1 MDVVTVAKRDAPK
14 SVPLSFVLPA
24 VAGWNCVR
32 RTRFHRRQR
41 RLYDEGHPLGYR
53 RGSSFGGRF
62 PFKTAP
68 ATEMY
73 RSSVRSAAQRS
84 IKPPRLMSP
93 RPTKSAGKR
102 KRSLKYFRKTSTYF
116 PVAMLPS
123 KTMSQWIGSFL
134 ARRRTD

>member
-1 MDVVTVAKRDAPK
+1 DAPE
-14 SVPLSFVLPA
+14 SVPLWFVLPA

-32 RTRFHRRQR
+32 RTGFHRRQP

-53 RGSSFGGRF
+53 RGASFGGRF

-93 RPTKSAGKR
+93 RPTKSDGKR
-102 KRSLKYFRKTSTYF
+102 RRFLKCFKKTSTYF

-123 KTMSQWIGSFL
+123 KTISHSRGKVFASC
-134 ARRRTD
+134 RTVF